1 MAREPSLCE
10 SPTLLYTVVSHP
22 GYRPNSN
29 ISFEDDP
36 MHTIAY
42 NGGISRLE
50 SLMLVHNDCIL
61 LMQVVNS
68 RPPGIDAKMTEG
80 YLQSIQFK

>member
-1 MAREPSLCE
+1 
-10 SPTLLYTVVSHP
+10 
-22 GYRPNSN
+22 
-29 ISFEDDP
+29 